1 MAKDVYPLSW
11 WVGGMVFFSLSYL
24 TVLVKSPK
32 STFESNSFCNS
43 NLYCYTYNI
52 FLISE
57 REDKLDSILDEMRQG
72 DNEGVLN
79 SLQQQTK
86 ILLTNIQIR

>member
-1 MAKDVYPLSW
+1 
-11 WVGGMVFFSLSYL
+11 MVFFSLSYSTIL
-24 TVLVKSPK
+24 VTFKLSLPLNPTYSVTV
-32 STFESNSFCNS
+32 
-43 NLYCYTYNI
+43 I
-52 FLISE
+52 FIVILIFSWFQK